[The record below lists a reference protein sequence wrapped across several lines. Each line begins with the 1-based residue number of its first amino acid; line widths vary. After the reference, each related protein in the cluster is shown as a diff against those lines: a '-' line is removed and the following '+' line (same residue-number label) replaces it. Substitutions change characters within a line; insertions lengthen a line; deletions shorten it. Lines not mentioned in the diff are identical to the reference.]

1 MDYMSRPVEVR
12 GAVVG
17 GNPASITLATPNVG
31 HSPKDCAELLQRRSA
46 EECGAINLSPGPDG
60 SFHAELPSS
69 MRGCAYL
76 LIPPLL
82 DLLCDYKSYF
92 LVSIPDSHQ
101 DIYLIVVSSSGEA
114 KISRLD
120 EARQGT
126 SILEVTN
133 VLRVPLAEKQFG
145 VKEKD
150 VVSLRIT
157 GLRE

>member
-17 GNPASITLATPNVG
+17 GSPVSITLAAPNVG
-31 HSPKDCAELLQRRSA
+31 HSAKDCAELLQRSSA
-46 EECGAINLSPGPDG
+46 EACGAISLTPGPDG
-60 SFHAELPSS
+60 SFHAEIPSS
-69 MRGCAYL
+69 TRGCAYL

-82 DLLCDYKSYF
+82 DLLCDYKSYL

-101 DIYLIVVSSSGEA
+101 DIYLIVVSSNGRA
-114 KISRLD
+114 KMSRLD
-120 EARQGT
+120 ETRQSAPGVE
-126 SILEVTN
+126 ITN
-133 VLRVPLAEKQFG
+133 VSRALVVENKLG

-157 GLRE
+157 SVRP

>member
-1 MDYMSRPVEVR
+1 
-12 GAVVG
+12 
-17 GNPASITLATPNVG
+17 
-31 HSPKDCAELLQRRSA
+31 
-46 EECGAINLSPGPDG
+46 
-60 SFHAELPSS
+60 